1 MPSAPPL
8 AAPPPA
14 ARAAAPAAP
23 AAGFQRASI
32 GSGSGATKWRLKI
45 LFYIRYSRILD
56 SAMSKCHSSLMG
68 EVEKDLGYSYDNQK
82 DEERNTKEARPW
94 V

>member
-1 MPSAPPL
+1 
-8 AAPPPA
+8 
-14 ARAAAPAAP
+14 
-23 AAGFQRASI
+23 
-32 GSGSGATKWRLKI
+32 
-45 LFYIRYSRILD
+45 
-56 SAMSKCHSSLMG
+56 MG